1 MTSRSSRACPG
12 IVEEELEAAG
22 ASYRVVVNKHYKFWV
37 LHGGREHLFVCGGTT
52 SGGRR
57 AQENTRAGIRRL
69 LRQLGIIAGRGGR
82 G

>member
-1 MTSRSSRACPG
+1 MTHRSSRACPG
-12 IVEEELEAAG
+12 IVEEELERAG

-37 LHGGREHLFVCGGTT
+37 LHGGREHLFVCGGTM

-69 LRQLGIIAGRGGR
+69 LRQLGIIAGRGER